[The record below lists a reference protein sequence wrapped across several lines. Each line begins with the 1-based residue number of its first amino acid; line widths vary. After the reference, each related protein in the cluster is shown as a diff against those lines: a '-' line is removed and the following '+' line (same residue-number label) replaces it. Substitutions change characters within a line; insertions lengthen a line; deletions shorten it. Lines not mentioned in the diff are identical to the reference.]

1 MNTGKRYYLVGG
13 LLLFAV
19 AMVAGCGGSSSGS
32 GAAFIPPPD
41 SHIDVP
47 LLDRLGRP
55 ITAGSSEPYSPRKT
69 CGFCHDIDKM
79 ANGYH
84 FQQGRTDK
92 NGAIIVK
99 EDYNNDGRKFLRSAG
114 MYGKW

>member
-1 MNTGKRYYLVGG
+1 MNTGIRYHVVGG
-13 LLLFAV
+13 ILLLAV
-19 AMVAGCGGSSSGS
+19 ALLAGCGGSSGS
-32 GAAFIPPPD
+32 GAAIIAPAE

-55 ITAGSSEPYSPRKT
+55 ITAGSTEPYSPRKT

-84 FQQGRTDK
+84 FQQGRTDL
-92 NGAIIVK
+92 NGQIIVK
-99 EDYNNDGRKFLRSAG
+99 ADYNNDGRTFLRSAG

>member
-1 MNTGKRYYLVGG
+1 MKTGTRSFLVGG
-13 LLLFAV
+13 LLLLAV
-19 AMVAGCGGSSSGS
+19 GIVAGCGGSSSS
-32 GAAFIPPPD
+32 NAAGLFPPEA

-55 ITAGSSEPYSPRKT
+55 ITAGSTEPYSPRKT

-84 FQQGRTDK
+84 FQQGRTDLT
-92 NGAIIVK
+92 GAIIVK
-99 EDYNNDGRKFLRSAG
+99 ADYNNDGRTFLRSAG